1 MIFSRWTF
9 QGKSKRILEDIM
21 PKAKQIEALSDNYR
35 SLSNHELKEIMFRNR
50 RLIQDGAL
58 SLDDAMIEVYACI
71 IEASSRILGK
81 RHFFQQILGGI
92 VVHSGRVAELKTGEG
107 KTLMSTLPII
117 LNALNGY
124 GVHCVTVND
133 YLAERDCKLNRPL
146 YEFFS
151 LSNGYITNDTDGGDK
166 QRIYDMDI
174 TYCTASRMAF
184 DFLESHMASSYDEKY
199 RFACKFMCVDECDYL
214 LIDEAKVPL
223 IISSQSNE
231 DNEMYIK
238 FNPVIQSLR
247 INHDFTINL
256 KGKTAW
262 LTPSG
267 FDKVEN
273 FARDSGLIIGGLFS
287 SSNIDY
293 FHIISNLLRAHF
305 VMIQN
310 KDYVVHDGQIVIID
324 EATGRLAVGK
334 KYSHGI
340 HQAIEA
346 KEGVKISKST
356 TISASITYPNFFRMY
371 EKIGGMTGTGMT
383 EANELKEVYGLEVV
397 QIPTHKPVQRIDEP
411 FARLYRT
418 KNDMFE
424 DIAKLVYETNKT
436 GQPILI
442 GTESVLASETL
453 SAILSKHRIRH
464 SVLNAKNHKE
474 EASIIAQAGKKYA
487 VTISTNM
494 AGRGVDIAL
503 GGNPEEAANDLSERE
518 HENREYVLRIL
529 KEKVSRERQE
539 VMNLGGLLVIVA
551 GTLNN
556 KKDEQQLFGRAGRQ
570 GNPGRSVRFSSLED
584 SVMSEDNKI
593 LQQFITLSCQ
603 LDEDSSLVSDD
614 GGRYICNANS
624 NQIIDTIQQ
633 GKQDSS
639 YETRKHLLKFDNTIH
654 KQRRVIYELRDYIL
668 LTNKLVE
675 LVISFGR
682 SLVGKIY
689 GEHIKYSYRSFIDQ
703 VNNVFQE
710 QYSYTDKLN
719 DIKNKISDKIYNVL
733 IHKGEDEIRQ
743 HIIKTFDRCF
753 KSIINKYED
762 LKRTIFIVNYNQDD
776 PYIKYAEIAY
786 KMFMESIKEIEMG
799 VMQMITS
806 SRSQSNDSLFDFDIN
821 KMFGSRDRS
830 TTKDSS
836 DPFEAIFSRMKK
848 DSLFGK
854 DDEFGD
860 LFSSLRKRINDDTD
874 EDTDDDDTDE
884 DMDEFENKSI
894 FDDDDL
900 DEVDQSGI
908 SETRSKDDT
917 GEVDDFFTQLAKR
930 NRYMEDV
937 PQKTEL
943 KDTSVKVGDGDIFK
957 SHEEAEEIFKK
968 TNRSLEQLIA
978 SLLNDMNDE
987 EMPEPVVELT
997 NVTEQISD
1005 ETPISMRR
1013 RKLIEERFMNKFT
1026 EEHVEKSKNDDN
1038 VKVTEDLV
1046 KSPKVRKSKV
1056 KKDDILNESVIEV
1069 VSATE
1074 NNEGI
1079 EIESVVKVVDEVI
1092 PKKSTKSKKDVNGK
1106 LIKTKK
1112 SKDVDLSVKVDKPVK
1127 TKKIKESVESTIAKV
1142 NVDNLKEIKSVAK
1155 VKSTKVKK
1163 LESDESSAKSM
1174 NDEFII
1180 DKKSKNVDEVKSGG
1194 KVKKLKSDES
1204 SIKSVDAESII
1215 DKESKN
1221 LDKTKAKK
1229 SKSKAEDSK
1238 TKTEDLI
1245 IKTKTVSSKTK
1256 KQNDSEVKSTK
1267 TKKSK

>member
-151 LSNGYITNDTDGGDK
+151 LSNGYITNDTDSGDK

-238 FNPVIQSLR
+238 FNPVIQSLK

-267 FDKVEN
+267 FDKVES

-340 HQAIEA
+340 HQAIES

-424 DIAKLVYETNKT
+424 DIAKLVNETNKT

-503 GGNPEEAANDLSERE
+503 GGNPEEAANDLAERE

-529 KEKVSRERQE
+529 REKVARERQE

-654 KQRRVIYELRDYIL
+654 KQRKVIYELRDYIL
-668 LTNKLVE
+668 LTNKLIE

-682 SLVGKIY
+682 SLVDKIY
-689 GEHIKYSYRSFIDQ
+689 SEHIKYSYESFIDQ
-703 VNNVFQE
+703 VNDIFQE
-710 QYSYTDKLN
+710 QCSYADKLN
-719 DIKNKISDKIYNVL
+719 DVKNKISDKIYNVL

-743 HIIKTFDRCF
+743 HIIRTFDRCF

-806 SRSQSNDSLFDFDIN
+806 GRSQSNDSLFDFDMN
-821 KMFGSRDRS
+821 RMFGGRS
-830 TTKDSS
+830 QFTNKNSS
-836 DPFEAIFSRMKK
+836 DPFDDILSRIKK
-848 DSLFGK
+848 NSVFGGK
-854 DDEFGD
+854 DDEFDD
-860 LFSSLRKRINDDTD
+860 LFSSLRKRINDEDMDNDT
-874 EDTDDDDTDE
+874 DDDTDE
-884 DMDEFENKSI
+884 DMNEFENKSI
-894 FDDDDL
+894 FDDDKEDQG
-900 DEVDQSGI
+900 DDSEVNSQ
-908 SETRSKDDT
+908 ENT
-917 GEVDDFFTQLAKR
+917 GEVDDFFAQLAKR
-930 NRYMEDV
+930 NRYIEDV
-937 PQKTEL
+937 PRETEL
-943 KDTSVKVGDGDIFK
+943 KDTSVKASDSGIFK

-978 SLLNDMNDE
+978 SLLSDMNDG

-997 NVTEQISD
+997 NVVEQMPNEPLIS
-1005 ETPISMRR
+1005 TRR
-1013 RKLIEERFMNKFT
+1013 RKLIEERFMNKST
-1026 EEHVEKSKNDDN
+1026 EEHVTKLENDDN
-1038 VKVTEDLV
+1038 TKVTEDVL

-1056 KKDDILNESVIEV
+1056 KKDDVLNESIIEV
-1069 VSATE
+1069 VDATE

-1079 EIESVVKVVDEVI
+1079 DIESVVKVVDEI
-1092 PKKSTKSKKDVNGK
+1092 SSKKSTKSKKDVSDK
-1106 LIKTKK
+1106 LSKTKK
-1112 SKDVDLSVKVDKPVK
+1112 SKDLSVKVDKPVK
-1127 TKKIKESVESTIAKV
+1127 TKKIKESVESTMAEM
-1142 NVDNLKEIKSVAK
+1142 NVDSSKEIKSAVK
-1155 VKSTKVKK
+1155 VKLTKVKK
-1163 LESDESSAKSM
+1163 LESDESSVKSM
-1174 NDEFII
+1174 DGEFTVE
-1180 DKKSKNVDEVKSGG
+1180 SKNINAVKS

-1204 SIKSVDAESII
+1204 LVKSVVDEFTV
-1215 DKESKN
+1215 DEESKN

-1238 TKTEDLI
+1238 INAEDLVV
-1245 IKTKTVSSKTK
+1245 KPKAVSSKTK
-1256 KQNDSEVKSTK
+1256 KQNDSEIKSTK

>member
-9 QGKSKRILEDIM
+9 LGKSKRILEDII
-21 PKAKQIEALSDNYR
+21 PKAKQIEALSDSYR
-35 SLSNHELKEIMFRNR
+35 SLSNHELKEIMLRNR
-50 RLIQDGAL
+50 KLIQEGAL
-58 SLDDAMIEVYACI
+58 SLDDAMVEVYACV

-92 VVHSGRVAELKTGEG
+92 VVHSGRIAELKTGEG
-107 KTLMSTLPII
+107 KTLMSTLPVI

-146 YEFFS
+146 YEFFG
-151 LSNGYITNDTDGGDK
+151 LSNGYITNETDGSHK
-166 QRIYDMDI
+166 KHMYDMDI

-184 DFLESHMASSYDEKY
+184 DFLESHMSSSYDEKY
-199 RFACKFMCVDECDYL
+199 RFACKFICVDECDYL

-238 FNPVIQSLR
+238 FNPVIRSLK

-267 FDKVEN
+267 FDKVES
-273 FARDSGLIIGGLFS
+273 FARDNGLIIGGLFS
-287 SSNIDY
+287 SSNIDH
-293 FHIISNLLRAHF
+293 FHIVSNLLRAHF
-305 VMIQN
+305 VMIEN
-310 KDYVVHDGQIVIID
+310 KDYVVHEKQIVIID

-346 KEGVKISKST
+346 KEGVEISKST

-371 EKIGGMTGTGMT
+371 DKIGGMTGTGMT
-383 EANELKEVYGLEVV
+383 EANEFKEVYNLDVV
-397 QIPTHKPVQRIDEP
+397 QIPTHKPIQRIDDKC
-411 FARLYRT
+411 ARLYRK

-453 SAILSKHRIRH
+453 SNILSKYHIRH

-503 GGNPEEAANDLSERE
+503 GGNPEETANDLAERE
-518 HENREYVLRIL
+518 HENREHVLRIL
-529 KEKVSRERQE
+529 KEKVARERQE
-539 VMNLGGLLVIVA
+539 VINLGGLLVIVA

-584 SVMSEDNKI
+584 SIMSEDNKI
-593 LQQFITLSCQ
+593 LQQFIALSCQ
-603 LDEDSSLVSDD
+603 LDEDASLVSDD
-614 GGRYICNANS
+614 GGRYICNENANR
-624 NQIIDTIQQ
+624 IIDTIQQ

-654 KQRRVIYELRDYIL
+654 KQRKVIYELRDYIL
-668 LTNKLVE
+668 LTSKLIE

-689 GEHIKYSYRSFIDQ
+689 NENINHSYKSFVDQ
-703 VNNVFQE
+703 INDVFQE
-710 QYSYTDKLN
+710 KCVYNNNLN

-743 HIIKTFDRCF
+743 HIVKTFDRCF
-753 KSIINKYED
+753 KSVINKYED

-786 KMFMESIKEIEMG
+786 KMFMESIREIEMG

-821 KMFGSRDRS
+821 KMFGDKSSSRSR
-830 TTKDSS
+830 S
-836 DPFEAIFSRMKK
+836 DPFDAIFNRMKK
-848 DSLFGK
+848 DGLFSRSEN
-854 DDEFGD
+854 DSEFGD
-860 LFSSLRKRINDDTD
+860 FFSNFSKNVNNTNDVD
-874 EDTDDDDTDE
+874 EDEFDNDNESKLNNDEMYNNNNNDIVDDD
-884 DMDEFENKSI
+884 NKE
-894 FDDDDL
+894 FDDDN
-900 DEVDQSGI
+900 
-908 SETRSKDDT
+908 K
-917 GEVDDFFTQLAKR
+917 EVDDFFAQLARR
-930 NRYMEDV
+930 NKFVDNQLQEFENNEV
-937 PQKTEL
+937 EEST
-943 KDTSVKVGDGDIFK
+943 VNDIF
-957 SHEEAEEIFKK
+957 ENQQDAEKVFEQ
-968 TNRSLEQLIA
+968 TSRSLEKLIA
-978 SLLNDMNDE
+978 SLMQEMNENNDDFE
-987 EMPEPVVELT
+987 EPVVELI
-997 NVTEQISD
+997 NVTEEKSD
-1005 ETPISMRR
+1005 KPFYSRR
-1013 RKLIEERFMNKFT
+1013 RRLIEERFMNKSV
-1026 EEHVEKSKNDDN
+1026 EESKVEKSKKADVVSEDTVKPSRVKKLKN
-1038 VKVTEDLV
+1038 VKSDRSI
-1046 KSPKVRKSKV
+1046 K
-1056 KKDDILNESVIEV
+1056 IEEAFMENIN
-1069 VSATE
+1069 ATE

-1079 EIESVVKVVDEVI
+1079 DIEVVDSVVGV
-1092 PKKSTKSKKDVNGK
+1092 KKSRKSKASDKSVKVNQAEKFRSNVSSVNSKDLSTKASAKSVKIRNDVKAMTEVNSKKNKKSKSDVSSKSKDSSVNVKSVEKFVEDKSNKKDEKQIKSNDKGNEVKQSKSKKSKDDEVK
-1106 LIKTKK
+1106 LTKK
-1112 SKDVDLSVKVDKPVK
+1112 SK
-1127 TKKIKESVESTIAKV
+1127 
-1142 NVDNLKEIKSVAK
+1142 
-1155 VKSTKVKK
+1155 
-1163 LESDESSAKSM
+1163 
-1174 NDEFII
+1174 
-1180 DKKSKNVDEVKSGG
+1180 
-1194 KVKKLKSDES
+1194 
-1204 SIKSVDAESII
+1204 
-1215 DKESKN
+1215 
-1221 LDKTKAKK
+1221 
-1229 SKSKAEDSK
+1229 
-1238 TKTEDLI
+1238 
-1245 IKTKTVSSKTK
+1245 
-1256 KQNDSEVKSTK
+1256 
-1267 TKKSK
+1267 